1 MDIQL
6 LFCNFFFLFV
16 TSALLFS
23 CFFFLFHFYI
33 INYLLDFTLSI
44 FYLYLSVVSLV
55 AQITIH
61 ILNFSKSTQVLSS
74 LTGTVIHYTTDRSL
88 CSVNLLPILFY
99 LYFRLDNFY
108 WSVFKL
114 TISFFISVFQISSFC
129 ELFILSILYIYKIS
143 LCFLYP
149 FMFLLKC
156 LNFIC

>member
-1 MDIQL
+1 MSPL
-6 LFCNFFFLFV
+6 LYCFPVSSFFSIFILLITFWISLYLF
-16 TSALLFS
+16 
-23 CFFFLFHFYI
+23 
-33 INYLLDFTLSI
+33 

-55 AQITIH
+55 VAQIKVH

-74 LTGTVIHYTTDRSL
+74 LTGTIIHYTTDRSL
-88 CSVNLLPILFY
+88 HSVNLLPILFS

-149 FMFLLKC
+149 FMFLLKILC
-156 LNFIC
+156 FIC

>member
-1 MDIQL
+1 MSPL
-6 LFCNFFFLFV
+6 LYCFPVSSFFSIFILLITFWISLYLF
-16 TSALLFS
+16 
-23 CFFFLFHFYI
+23 
-33 INYLLDFTLSI
+33 

-55 AQITIH
+55 VAQIKIH

-74 LTGTVIHYTTDRSL
+74 LTGTIIHYTTDRSL
-88 CSVNLLPILFY
+88 HSVNLLPILFS

-149 FMFLLKC
+149 FMFLLKILC
-156 LNFIC
+156 FIC